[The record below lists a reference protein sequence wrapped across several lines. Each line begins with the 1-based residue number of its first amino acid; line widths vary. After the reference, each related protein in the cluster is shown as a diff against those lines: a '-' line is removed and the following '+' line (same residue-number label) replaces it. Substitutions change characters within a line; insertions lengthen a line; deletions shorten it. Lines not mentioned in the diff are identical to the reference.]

1 MQRIKQFLIII
12 VVLLIGAVLLRNS
25 IARLALPPLARALAG
40 VQVAVGS
47 VAIGLRAPQITLGDV
62 RVMNP
67 AGFPPEPML
76 TAPEV
81 LVQYSRASLL
91 QDTVRVLNARLHVSR
106 VVIGRNAQGALNVR
120 VPAGGRGSGGSAGS
134 GATPKKNIAFERLH
148 LKIDEVVL
156 KDYSVTP
163 PREFVVPVNFDED
176 AVNITNHAQVVAI
189 IVERAM
195 QRIPADVLAQQ
206 GLAALAR
213 TLGGEGGSTLTTS
226 NVQAII
232 RDAGAALKALLN
244 RKK

>member
-1 MQRIKQFLIII
+1 MKRIKQFLILLL
-12 VVLLIGAVLLRNS
+12 VLLIGVVLLRNS

-40 VQVAVGS
+40 VQVAVGN

-67 AGFPPEPML
+67 AGFPAEPML
-76 TAPEV
+76 TVPEV
-81 LVQYSRASLL
+81 SVQYSRASLL
-91 QDTVRVLNARLHVSR
+91 QDTVRVLSARLHVSR
-106 VVIGRNAQGALNVR
+106 VVIGRNAQGVLNVR
-120 VPAGGRGSGGSAGS
+120 VPTGGRGGDSAGR
-134 GATPKKNIAFERLH
+134 GATPKKNVAFERLH
-148 LKIDEVVL
+148 LTIDEVVL

-176 AVNITNHAQVVAI
+176 AVNITNHAQVVAL

-213 TLGGEGGSTLTTS
+213 TLGGEGGSTLNTS

>member
-1 MQRIKQFLIII
+1 MQRSKQCLIII

-25 IARLALPPLARALAG
+25 IARLALPPLARAFAG
-40 VQVAVGS
+40 VQVAVGT
-47 VAIGLRAPQITLGDV
+47 VAIGLRAPQIALGDV

-91 QDTVRVLNARLHVSR
+91 QNTVRVLRARLHVSR

-120 VPAGGRGSGGSAGS
+120 VPAGGRGSGSAGS
-134 GATPKKNIAFERLH
+134 GATPKKNVAFERLH
-148 LKIDEVVL
+148 LTIDEVVL

-176 AVNITNHAQVVAI
+176 AVNITNHAQVVAL

-206 GLAALAR
+206 GLAVLAR